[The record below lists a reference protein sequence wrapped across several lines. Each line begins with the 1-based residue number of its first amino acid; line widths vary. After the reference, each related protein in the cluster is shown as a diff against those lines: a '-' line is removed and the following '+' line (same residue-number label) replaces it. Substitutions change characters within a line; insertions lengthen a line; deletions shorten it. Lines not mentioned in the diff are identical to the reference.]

1 MSDRCEEIECYECGR
16 LKTRLIWK
24 SRCVTYVVQRLE
36 SNLEE
41 NDTLRSENERLGA
54 MVAELEAKNNRLT
67 ALVDYYL

>member
-1 MSDRCEEIECYECGR
+1 MSDRYEEIECYECGR

-24 SRCVTYVVQRLE
+24 SRCVTCTVQRLE

-41 NDTLRSENERLGA
+41 NDTLRDENAALEAR
-54 MVAELEAKNNRLT
+54 VAELEAKNNRLT